1 MTTTERSATADDDT
15 SPERTDTASSS
26 SFSYLVLGIVVVLLF
41 GPVYLLVVV
50 AYNAVRLVV
59 HVFRVVRTRAR
70 LWARIVGTATVQRR
84 LDGDI
89 LAARADV
96 RRFAREL
103 YQLRDEDKERP
114 LTEADIDHLD
124 TLINYRERVTAESF
138 RVGFPFGA
146 ALKLLAS
153 GNAEPSLR
161 HAKEALFP
169 EEEAESETPEIPA
182 NAMWAR
188 TAMEMLNQADELLKS
203 NTEAAY
209 RAFLR
214 ADRYLVLGE
223 YLLYVEEIE
232 RRPEKSLTD
241 PLQSHARLVWDA
253 ASAYEGRR
261 VNVVRELL
269 FGDDDSKI
277 KPTLS
282 LIELDKAM
290 FLLNTYRLEDYRR
303 FETLRVNILTFV
315 GIASLLV
322 AGALVFFPT
331 MEALGPVGIPERR
344 LFQLVLAFGALGA
357 AISGVR
363 SIEHD
368 SESLQSLEEILGYWL
383 SVVRMFVGAL
393 SAFIVAIF
401 LFSGVV
407 APEFLSL
414 PLVLGV
420 SLAAGFS
427 ERLLLRAISS
437 FEGQA
442 SGTAP
447 VPERRRPTRDE
458 E

>member
-1 MTTTERSATADDDT
+1 MTTTERSTTDDDA
-15 SPERTDTASSS
+15 SPERTESAPSSS
-26 SFSYLVLGIVVVLLF
+26 LPTVLLGVVVVALL
-41 GPVYLLVVV
+41 GPVYLLVVAV
-50 AYNAVRLVV
+50 YNGGRLAV
-59 HVFRVVRTRAR
+59 HVFEVGRNRAR

-84 LDGDI
+84 LEGDI
-89 LAARADV
+89 LAASADV

-103 YQLRDEDKERP
+103 YQLRDGEERP

-124 TLINYRERVTAESF
+124 TLIDYRGRATAEPF
-138 RVGFPFGA
+138 RVRFPFGES
-146 ALKLLAS
+146 LKRLAT
-153 GNAEPSLR
+153 GNAESPLHGAR
-161 HAKEALFP
+161 ALFS
-169 EEEAESETPEIPA
+169 EQKSAEPPEIPA

-223 YLLYVEEIE
+223 FLLFVEEKE
-232 RRPEKSLTD
+232 KRPEKALTD
-241 PLQSHARLVWDA
+241 PLQSHARLVWNAVSD
-253 ASAYEGRR
+253 YEGRR
-261 VNVVRELL
+261 VTVVRELL
-269 FGDDDSKI
+269 FGDAEGDDPDP
-277 KPTLS
+277 KPDLS
-282 LIELDKAM
+282 IIELDKAM
-290 FLLNTYRLEDYRR
+290 YLLNTYRLEDYRR

-322 AGALVFFPT
+322 VGALVFFPT
-331 MEALGPVGIPERR
+331 MEAIGPVGIPERR

-363 SIEHD
+363 TIEHD
-368 SESLQSLEEILGYWL
+368 SESLRSLEQILGYWL

-401 LFSGVV
+401 LFSGVL

-437 FEGQA
+437 FENRAG
-442 SGTAP
+442 GP
-447 VPERRRPTRDE
+447 VPERRGRRDG
-458 E
+458 